1 MPEITTE
8 PVVTEP
14 VAPDSPVQ
22 LPDDHPLVK
31 TLAAQK
37 TVIAELKAAKTE
49 LEQLKQ
55 SQLSDAEKA
64 IVQARE
70 EGKAEGRAEA
80 TSQWSG
86 QAINA
91 EFKAA
96 FADRDFDIDT
106 FLESANTSK
115 FLTDDGQI
123 NSQAIRD
130 LADKL
135 APKAAPST
143 AYVQGKHQPAA
154 PALNS
159 NALIESVIGLT
170 GGSR

>member
-1 MPEITTE
+1 MSEPITE
-8 PVVTEP
+8 PAVTEP
-14 VAPDSPVQ
+14 VATDSPAQ
-22 LPDDHPLVK
+22 LPEDHPLVK

-37 TVIAELKAAKTE
+37 ATITELKAAKTE

-55 SQLSDAEKA
+55 AQLSDAERA
-64 IVQARE
+64 IAQARE
-70 EGKAEGRAEA
+70 EGKTEGRAEA
-80 TSQWSG
+80 TNQWSG
-86 QAINA
+86 QAISA

-123 NSQAIRD
+123 NSQAIRE

-143 AYVQGKHQPAA
+143 AYVQGKHQTQV

-159 NALIESVIGLT
+159 NALIDSVMQIT
-170 GGSR
+170 GGR